1 MQQTRLGYE
10 FRTDIEK
17 MAKMAL
23 IVLRTDRT
31 LEGEVRASLPS
42 TPVALYHSRIFNEFD
57 ITPES
62 LVAMGDLLAPTAA
75 LFPPDFNAQV
85 VAFGCTSGTMVLGE
99 DKVAEIVHSVH
110 PKAAVTEPVSAC
122 IAACAA
128 LHMKRI
134 KLITPYRADVNR
146 KMVDG
151 LRARGLE
158 VDSIVSFEEPD
169 DRKVGLIATRS
180 VVEAA
185 VHGGGP
191 MPSYVDGVFI
201 SCTTLPTFE
210 ALPEIERIT
219 GKPATSS
226 NHALAWHM
234 QKLAGIE
241 QKRPSLGR
249 LFGL

>member
-1 MQQTRLGYE
+1 MQQTKIDYQ
-10 FRTDIEK
+10 FRTDIETMPK
-17 MAKMAL
+17 LAL
-23 IVLRTDRT
+23 IALRTDRT
-31 LEGEVRASLPS
+31 IEGEIRASLP
-42 TPVALYHSRIFNEFD
+42 TGPVALYHSRIYNEFD

-62 LVAMGDLLAPTAA
+62 LAAMGDHLGSTAA
-75 LFPPDFNAQV
+75 LFPQEFNAQV

-99 DKVAEIVHSVH
+99 GKVAEIIHGVH
-110 PKAAVTEPVSAC
+110 PNAAVTEPVSAC
-122 IAACAA
+122 LAACAA
-128 LHMKRI
+128 LKMRRI
-134 KLITPYRADVNR
+134 KLVTPYRADVN
-146 KMVDG
+146 KTIVEG

-169 DRKVGLIATRS
+169 DRKVGRISTQS

-185 VHGGGP
+185 IHGGGP
-191 MPSYVDGVFI
+191 LSSNVDGVFL

-210 ALPEIERIT
+210 ALPLIERLT

-249 LFGL
+249 LFEL

>member
-1 MQQTRLGYE
+1 MQQTRIGYE
-10 FRTDIEK
+10 FRTDIET
-17 MAKMAL
+17 MAKLAL

-31 LEGEVRASLPS
+31 LEGEIRRSLPPS
-42 TPVALYHSRIFNEFD
+42 PVALYHSRIFNEFD

-62 LVAMGDLLAPTAA
+62 LAAMADHLGPTAA
-75 LFPPDFNAQV
+75 LFPRDFNAQV

-99 DKVAEIVHSVH
+99 KKVADIIRSVH
-110 PKAAVTEPVSAC
+110 PEAAVTEPVSAC
-122 IAACAA
+122 LAACTA
-128 LHMKRI
+128 LRMRRI
-134 KLITPYRADVNR
+134 RLVTPYRADVNR
-146 KMVDG
+146 KIVDG

-169 DRKVGLIATRS
+169 DRKVGLIATQS

-191 MPSYVDGVFI
+191 MSADVDGVFI

-210 ALPEIERIT
+210 ALPAIESLT

-249 LFGL
+249 LFDL